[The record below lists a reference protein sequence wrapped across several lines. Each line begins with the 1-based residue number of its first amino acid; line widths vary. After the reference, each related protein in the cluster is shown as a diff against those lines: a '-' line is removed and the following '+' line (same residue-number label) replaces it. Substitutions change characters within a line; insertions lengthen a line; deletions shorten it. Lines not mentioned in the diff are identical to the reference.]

1 MIQGVTY
8 ILEND
13 ATFGSIVGLN
23 KAGTKYKVYPVV
35 TPQDEEAPYAVV
47 LLTGKSPFGQ
57 CKDASI
63 TYEYSF
69 DVYSYHKNFE
79 QVVTLDEAVMD
90 ALDGLSGTYNS
101 IVFQSIRFNTA
112 RDEPFSVD
120 YKLFSRVSSF
130 TAIV

>member
-57 CKDASI
+57 CKGSND
-63 TYEYSF
+63 TFEYSF

-79 QVVTLDEAVMD
+79 QVVTLDEAVID
-90 ALDGLSGTYNS
+90 ALVGKTGLYNG
-101 IVFQSIRFNTA
+101 VTFQEIRFTNS
-112 RDEPFSVD
+112 RDEAYSVD

-130 TAIV
+130 NVIV